1 MKKKLT
7 LDEFLEYTLIM
18 LIIAAVALIGN
29 WVSSKFTAS
38 FAESLPGIL
47 ILFGIAFVGTT
58 LARLIPVK
66 IPAVIWI
73 TVIGILLAIE
83 GKERSS
89 EEFSARL
96 DDLMLRGNSD
106 IAFVIG
112 GSDGVSD
119 DVRARADEMLSFG
132 RITLPHNLARV
143 VLLEQIYRACKISRG
158 EPYHK

>member
-83 GKERSS
+83 GSPTAPYVTEAVGK
-89 EEFSARL
+89 
-96 DDLMLRGNSD
+96 
-106 IAFVIG
+106 IG
-112 GSDGVSD
+112 
-119 DVRARADEMLSFG
+119 L
-132 RITLPHNLARV
+132 LPLATPVLAYARV
-143 VLLEQIYRACKISRG
+143 NIGKDWAEFKKIGWRG
-158 EPYHK
+158 ILVTLCVMVGTFVGSAVIANIILHAQGTI

>member
-83 GKERSS
+83 GSPWPPRCSPTPAS
-89 EEFSARL
+89 TSART
-96 DDLMLRGNSD
+96 GPS
-106 IAFVIG
+106 
-112 GSDGVSD
+112 
-119 DVRARADEMLSFG
+119 
-132 RITLPHNLARV
+132 
-143 VLLEQIYRACKISRG
+143 SRRSAG
-158 EPYHK
+158 AASS